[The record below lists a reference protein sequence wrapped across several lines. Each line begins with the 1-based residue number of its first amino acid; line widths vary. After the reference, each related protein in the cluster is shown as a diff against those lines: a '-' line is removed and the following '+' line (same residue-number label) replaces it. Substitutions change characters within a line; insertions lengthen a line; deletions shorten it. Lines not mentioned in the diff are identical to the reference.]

1 MHGRGRPTLRPA
13 SSRGVAPA
21 AEARVQHRGWSSRPR
36 CPAPTPHV
44 PASTHLREALAGSLA
59 TGPAFRRPLL
69 WGPAGQPPSPS
80 SLRRRRAVL
89 LFSPPSPHH
98 PDLLPPVIAS
108 SRRVVAANRN
118 IFTRV
123 RGRQGDQL
131 MARAVSPARRVVGH
145 VPRIPGGGGRGT
157 DGASWTPSP
166 LLCHPLPPSSSPVGG
181 MLSPGGEG
189 CGWACAPPRAN

>member
-80 SLRRRRAVL
+80 SLRR
-89 LFSPPSPHH
+89 PH
-98 PDLLPPVIAS
+98 PDLLPPVIGS

-118 IFTRV
+118 IFTGV

-145 VPRIPGGGGRGT
+145 VPRIPGGGGTGT
-157 DGASWTPSP
+157 DGASWTPPP
-166 LLCHPLPPSSSPVGG
+166 LLCHPPPPSSSPVGG